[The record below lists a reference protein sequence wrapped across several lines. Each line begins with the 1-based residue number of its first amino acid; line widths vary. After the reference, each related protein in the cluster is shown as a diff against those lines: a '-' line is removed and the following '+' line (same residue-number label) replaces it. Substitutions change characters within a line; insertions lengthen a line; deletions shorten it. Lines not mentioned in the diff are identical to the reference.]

1 MSTDEL
7 HHLTVTMHDQLPIN
21 IATYGSKNT
30 ADRNCS
36 VLKEQYPHYELPLAS
51 IQVQEDEPIVHL
63 RDINPELYKGMLT
76 AIVFSQPSEPKKIKV
91 SHLTLVK
98 G

>member
-1 MSTDEL
+1 MITDNL
-7 HHLTVTMHDQLPIN
+7 YHLTVTIHDQLPVN

-36 VLKEQYPHYELPLAS
+36 VLKEQYPQYKLPLAS
-51 IQVQEDEPIVHL
+51 IQVQEDEPTVHI

-76 AIVFSQPSEPKKIKV
+76 AIVLSQPSEPKKIKV

>member
-1 MSTDEL
+1 MSTHDL
-7 HHLTVTMHDQLPIN
+7 YHLTVAIHDQLPVN
-21 IATYGSKNT
+21 IATYGSKTT

-36 VLKEQYPHYELPLAS
+36 VLREQYPHYKLPLAS

-63 RDINPELYKGMLT
+63 KDINPELYKGMLM
-76 AIVFSQPSEPKKIKV
+76 AIVFSQPSEPENIKV